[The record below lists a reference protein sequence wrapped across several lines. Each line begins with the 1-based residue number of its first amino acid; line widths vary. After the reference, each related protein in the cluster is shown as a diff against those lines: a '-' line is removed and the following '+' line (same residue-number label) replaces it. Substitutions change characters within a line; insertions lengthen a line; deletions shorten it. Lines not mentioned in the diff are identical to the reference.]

1 MITRDKV
8 TPRDGLVNIK
18 TVGNEVYKA
27 RHLEGNKSYDGWYI
41 PKDRKI
47 VSQKELQVA
56 YYCDEYE
63 WKEYITKDILDDV
76 FGNRQQLDPI
86 TFETRLYLAKHG
98 ILIPREELS

>member
-8 TPRDGLVNIK
+8 TPRDGLVAIK
-18 TVGNEVYKA
+18 TVDNEVYTA

-41 PKDRKI
+41 PKDRRI

-56 YYCDEYE
+56 YYYDGHE

-76 FGNRQQLDPI
+76 FGSRQRLDPI
-86 TFETRLYLAKHG
+86 IFQSRLYCAKRG
-98 ILIPREELS
+98 ILIPREELI